1 MSMLTL
7 AEQIDDLDERITCLI
22 NNGGWET
29 NRNKERYIERLT
41 AKKMGLERDL
51 EHLRTVV
58 GQEFQEMG
66 QVTEYKV

>member
-7 AEQIDDLDERITCLI
+7 AEQIDDLDERITHLI

-58 GQEFQEMG
+58 GQEF
-66 QVTEYKV
+66 